1 MTVAAIQDE
10 FNRRENM
17 YDKTFS
23 QNRRVQ
29 GGKTRTFSLLCC
41 FVIIVSAFVTFERGS
56 IAQDEASHGSV
67 SLAEGSASIGL
78 NEDVERSIDNSPNLN
93 PNGVFGEQL
102 AGNYPSEEGTGGQFQ
117 SNSFERNSAG
127 QETQSEGTAES
138 FLKQGPQSW
147 FSPDNGW
154 FGRSGITASLKTL
167 LIMSAL
173 SLAPALLLMTTSYI
187 RISVV
192 LMLLRQALGAGQVPS
207 NQVIATL
214 AIFLTFLIMAPVWT
228 DVYKEAV
235 EPYSLGEISNVD
247 ALDRGQAPIR
257 TFLWKQIERS
267 GNSEMINVFIKYIPD
282 AESPQYYEDVPWRAL
297 APAFVLSE
305 LKTAFLIGF
314 QIFLPF
320 LIIDLV
326 VSSVLVS
333 SGMMMLPPAIVSL
346 PFKLAL
352 FVLVDGWTLIV
363 KSLLESFA
371 WGTGA

>member
-10 FNRRENM
+10 INRRENM
-17 YDKTFS
+17 YDKRFS

-29 GGKTRTFSLLCC
+29 GGKTRTFSFLCC
-41 FVIIVSAFVTFERGS
+41 FVIIVSAFVTFERAS
-56 IAQDEASHGSV
+56 FAQDESRRSSV

-78 NEDVERSIDNSPNLN
+78 NEDVERSSGNRPNLN
-93 PNGVFGEQL
+93 PDGVFGEQL
-102 AGNYPSEEGTGGQFQ
+102 AGIYPSEEETGAQNQ
-117 SNSFERNSAG
+117 SNSFERSSAG
-127 QETQSEGTAES
+127 QETQSEETAES

-167 LIMSAL
+167 LIMSAF

-282 AESPQYYEDVPWRAL
+282 AESPKYYEDVTWRAL

>member
-192 LMLLRQALGAGQVPS
+192 LVLLRQALGAGQVPS

>member
-1 MTVAAIQDE
+1 M
-10 FNRRENM
+10 
-17 YDKTFS
+17 
-23 QNRRVQ
+23 
-29 GGKTRTFSLLCC
+29 
-41 FVIIVSAFVTFERGS
+41 
-56 IAQDEASHGSV
+56 
-67 SLAEGSASIGL
+67 
-78 NEDVERSIDNSPNLN
+78 
-93 PNGVFGEQL
+93 
-102 AGNYPSEEGTGGQFQ
+102 
-117 SNSFERNSAG
+117 
-127 QETQSEGTAES
+127 
-138 FLKQGPQSW
+138 
-147 FSPDNGW
+147 
-154 FGRSGITASLKTL
+154 
-167 LIMSAL
+167 
-173 SLAPALLLMTTSYI
+173 
-187 RISVV
+187 
-192 LMLLRQALGAGQVPS
+192 
-207 NQVIATL
+207 
-214 AIFLTFLIMAPVWT
+214 
-228 DVYKEAV
+228 YKEAV

-282 AESPQYYEDVPWRAL
+282 AESPKYYEDVPWRAL

>member
-17 YDKTFS
+17 YGKTLS
-23 QNRRVQ
+23 QNRRAQ
-29 GGKTRTFSLLCC
+29 CDKTRTFSLLCC
-41 FVIIVSAFVTFERGS
+41 LATILSAFVTFERGS
-56 IAQDEASHGSV
+56 FAQDEPLRGSV

-167 LIMSAL
+167 LIMSAF

>member
-1 MTVAAIQDE
+1 
-10 FNRRENM
+10 M

-167 LIMSAL
+167 LIMSAF